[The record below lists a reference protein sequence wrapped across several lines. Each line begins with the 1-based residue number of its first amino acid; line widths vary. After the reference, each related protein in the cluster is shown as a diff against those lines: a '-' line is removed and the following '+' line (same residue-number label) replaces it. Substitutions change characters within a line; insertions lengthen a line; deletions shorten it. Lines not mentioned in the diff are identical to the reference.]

1 MLVYHAF
8 AYGIQTARN
17 KLGKHINCPCTQS
30 EIKVFAVSPRRSLGA
45 STPVRRPGYVII
57 VSFMGVRE
65 KIRGKVFLALQVSL
79 WAMHEEIKKKTKE
92 RKRTNEII

>member
-1 MLVYHAF
+1 MPKGKQKKNNKNIIKPVYHAF

-45 STPVRRPGYVII
+45 NTPVKRPGYVLI
-57 VSFMGVRE
+57 VSFMGCAGE
-65 KIRGKVFLALQVSL
+65 NQ
-79 WAMHEEIKKKTKE
+79 
-92 RKRTNEII
+92 RKGIFSFAGIPLGYA